1 MLRRLVEASL
11 LTLPVYAA
19 LALYALGLRVA
30 QYGWTLDRFWAV
42 LVALATAGY
51 AVGYA
56 LAVLRRQRRWL
67 QMLEPVNRWM
77 CWAVLALALLGNS
90 PLLDPVRLTLSSQL
104 ARLRADPPAITSSD
118 VNVLRFDLGRRGVQA
133 LRELQRDPAITADA
147 NAPQVIAAALA
158 RTSRWDDGHRLDK
171 GPQDV
176 AALQRALKLAKGSSS
191 PPDDWWKALATRS
204 INGESCAQSERD
216 CLIVHRD
223 LDGDGTG
230 EVLLCEL
237 NTHRGPDC
245 VLYARGKDSQWR
257 RAGALFGTVSGQA
270 ETINQAL
277 RDGRLTLIPPRWPML
292 SIGGHPAVAIDPES
306 ESDSNEPSP

>member
-1 MLRRLVEASL
+1 
-11 LTLPVYAA
+11 
-19 LALYALGLRVA
+19 
-30 QYGWTLDRFWAV
+30 
-42 LVALATAGY
+42 
-51 AVGYA
+51 
-56 LAVLRRQRRWL
+56 
-67 QMLEPVNRWM
+67 
-77 CWAVLALALLGNS
+77 
-90 PLLDPVRLTLSSQL
+90 
-104 ARLRADPPAITSSD
+104 ITSSD

-292 SIGGHPAVAIDPES
+292 SIGGHPALAIDPES